1 MSKFAKNKSKL
12 DFYLYGIITFE
23 SKFKTLKSTIWFSN
37 SNLYTNSLILFSSWL
52 YDISRILFKS

>member
-23 SKFKTLKSTIWFSN
+23 SKFKT
-37 SNLYTNSLILFSSWL
+37 
-52 YDISRILFKS
+52 FKL